1 MNGDINL
8 LTRIEVT
15 IFGPEDE
22 DTFDDEPRAPNVS
35 NCPPELLRR
44 LVTSLSERA
53 HNTLD
58 CCDRLFAC
66 WIGTGDKPA
75 TTKDPL
81 SPDLRRIPRLMIDP
95 A

>member
-1 MNGDINL
+1 MS
-8 LTRIEVT
+8 RIEVT
-15 IFGPEDE
+15 IRPGDS
-22 DTFDDEPRAPNVS
+22 DTFDDEPGAVTIVS

-66 WIGTGDKPA
+66 WIGTWDNPA
-75 TTKDPL
+75 LDHVVVRVEGKRY
-81 SPDLRRIPRLMIDP
+81 DLEGHCNNL
-95 A
+95 